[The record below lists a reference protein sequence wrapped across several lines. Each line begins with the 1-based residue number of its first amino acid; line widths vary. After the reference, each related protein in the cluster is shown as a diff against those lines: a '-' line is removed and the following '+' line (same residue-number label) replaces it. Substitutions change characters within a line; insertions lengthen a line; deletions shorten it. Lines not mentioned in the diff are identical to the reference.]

1 MLTISS
7 LSDKFNSLNTNQLI
21 DESLDETRDSFEKL
35 NIDQMN
41 HGLRNDGKQIVPDY
55 KSTAYAKKKQAM
67 NPLPKFGTPD
77 LHLTGSFQSQL
88 NAIAEGE
95 VIKIFSNDEKGP
107 DLEKRYKNIYG
118 LGRNYKKE
126 YLDKDLG
133 PTVQKKI
140 TDFTGLRFK

>member
-7 LSDKFNSLNTNQLI
+7 LSAKFQSINTNNII
-21 DESLDETRDSFEKL
+21 DESMDETKDSFEKL

-41 HGLRNDGKQIVPDY
+41 HGFRNDGKQIVPDY

-88 NAIAEGE
+88 NAIVEGE

-107 DLEKRYKNIYG
+107 DLENRYKNIYG
-118 LGRNYKKE
+118 LGNDFKTQ

-133 PTVQKKI
+133 PTVKKKI
-140 TDFTGLRFK
+140 TDFIGLKF

>member
-7 LSDKFNSLNTNQLI
+7 LSEKFKALNTDKVI
-21 DESLDETRDSFEKL
+21 DESLDETRDPFEKL
-35 NIDQMN
+35 NIDQMKR
-41 HGLRNDGKQIVPDY
+41 GFRKDGKQIVPDY
-55 KSTAYAKKKQAM
+55 INTDYAKKKQRM

-77 LHLTGSFQSQL
+77 LHLTGSFHDQL

-107 DLEKRYKNIYG
+107 ELENKYKDIFG
-118 LGRNYKKE
+118 LGNNFKKK
-126 YLDKDLG
+126 YLDENLG

-140 TDFTGLRFK
+140 TNFVGLKFN